1 MEPNVS
7 LWPLLDDRY
16 VRSFGK
22 FEPRA
27 VDEKDGRLW
36 IEGVASTG
44 SVDRHMTRISQDS
57 IRESAKRYT
66 TRGLHY
72 MHDPGAQIGRVE
84 EIAFSDQG
92 TAIRAWVGKDFEFPY
107 ASSPFGSPIIMNVNN
122 LRAQMEQGLMCGLS
136 IGFFC
141 DEDGP
146 DPDDKKVM
154 RLKATDWCE
163 TSVCAIPSNRETL
176 AAVARA
182 MAQRGQWPQS
192 FAKSVE
198 HDASVQEALAAMRGN
213 HLTEGEQGLLL
224 VAKEIREWIRK

>member
-7 LWPLLDDRY
+7 LWPILDDRFA
-16 VRSFGK
+16 RSFGR
-22 FEPRA
+22 FEARK
-27 VDEKDGRLW
+27 VDEKDGKLW
-36 IEGVASTG
+36 IEGLASSA

-84 EIAFSDQG
+84 EIHFSDEG
-92 TAIRAWVGKDFEFPY
+92 TAIRAWVGRGFEFPY
-107 ASSPFGSPIIMNVNN
+107 APSPFAPVTMMNVDN

-136 IGFFC
+136 IGFLC

-146 DPDDKKVM
+146 DPDDKKVT

-163 TSVCAIPSNRETL
+163 TSVCGIPSNRETL

-182 MAQRGQWPQS
+182 MSAGGYWSKS

-213 HLTEGEQGLLL
+213 HLTEADQGLVLL
-224 VAKEIREWIRK
+224 GEEIRQWINA